1 MTPRGRKRPLSSV
14 LRDKLALMSPEDPK
28 YFDMLKWIIK
38 AKAQEIAELKE
49 RRKLREGKKPKVS
62 KTSKTNGVIPG
73 KMNPGAARYLEEQEK
88 KNSPTDPRG

>member
-28 YFDMLKWIIK
+28 YFDLLKWIVK

-49 RRKLREGKKPKVS
+49 RRKLRDGKKPKIS
-62 KTSKTNGVIPG
+62 KASKMSSVIG

-88 KNSPTDPRG
+88 KNGENK